1 MADPAGHL
9 KNPCL
14 GAAAIFIQ
22 TERTTNPAR
31 MRFLPDRAV
40 LSSGTAEFRDAES
53 SARSPLARR
62 LFEIEGVTGVFLDAE
77 SVTLS
82 KSDDK
87 DWQILKSVIL
97 VAIMDHFTAGEP
109 VLDETGKEAE
119 GDELFE
125 DEDADPEITATI
137 KELID
142 TRIKP
147 AATQDGGDVNYRGFK
162 DGIVFL
168 EMTGP
173 VFGLMSGIEKMLR
186 HYVPEVEGVADYR
199 DAVPKPGL
207 DTAEGKAIRHLLD
220 ERINPQVANHGGH
233 IALVDVKN
241 DTAYIRLEGGC
252 QGCGMADVTL
262 KQGVATEIQALVP
275 TINRVLDVT
284 DHAGGTNPYYQPG
297 KGGPSAI

>member
-1 MADPAGHL
+1 M
-9 KNPCL
+9 
-14 GAAAIFIQ
+14 
-22 TERTTNPAR
+22 
-31 MRFLPDRAV
+31 
-40 LSSGTAEFRDAES
+40 FRS
-53 SARSPLARR
+53 
-62 LFEIEGVTGVFLDAE
+62 T
-77 SVTLS
+77 
-82 KSDDK
+82 
-87 DWQILKSVIL
+87 
-97 VAIMDHFTAGEP
+97 
-109 VLDETGKEAE
+109 
-119 GDELFE
+119 
-125 DEDADPEITATI
+125 
-137 KELID
+137 
-142 TRIKP
+142 

-168 EMTGP
+168 AMTGP